1 MHQKIALAHII
12 VCREHHH
19 LPGPKRTPRGGFFGP
34 LFASASLL
42 DDDGVHCRGSSV
54 NAVPTTQATPR
65 TPSPISRCPSVFLK
79 NVGLLKCSSSLIVW
93 KIFDK
98 IKIFQLICDVDYEDD
113 AEEWIEDVISIL
125 SSNQD

>member
-42 DDDGVHCRGSSV
+42 DDDGVHCRSSSV
-54 NAVPTTQATPR
+54 NAVPTTQATSR

-79 NVGLLKCSSSLIVW
+79 NEGLLVHEPVIFLPHFRL
-93 KIFDK
+93 IFDDFLKK
-98 IKIFQLICDVDYEDD
+98 I
-113 AEEWIEDVISIL
+113 
-125 SSNQD
+125 